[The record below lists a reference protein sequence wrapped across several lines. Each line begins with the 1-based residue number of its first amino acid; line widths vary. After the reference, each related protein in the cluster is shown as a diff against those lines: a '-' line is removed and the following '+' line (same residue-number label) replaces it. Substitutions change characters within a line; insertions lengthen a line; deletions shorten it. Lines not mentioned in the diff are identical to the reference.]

1 MAVAEMR
8 RIIINE
14 VCNNTDGAFVFAA
27 ICNDILTVVN
37 EGYCGLQCDQGVL
50 EEKHDQVVIPDL
62 GYYLSLQVLKR
73 IMLCS
78 KALSGQIG

>member
-27 ICNDILTVVN
+27 ICNYVLTLVN
-37 EGYCGLQCDQGVL
+37 ECYCGLQCDQGTL
-50 EEKHDQVVIPDL
+50 EDKHDEVVVPGL
-62 GYYLSLQVLKR
+62 CYYLSLQVLKHT
-73 IMLCS
+73 MLCS
-78 KALSGQIG
+78 KALNG